1 MMIWDKQTSQNKK
14 IRGKNNA
21 RSSLT
26 KFIFLIYNTMTNVNF
41 TLDDKIQAVQELVD
55 TLWKS
60 TKVTEEN
67 YLRQFWIVLN
77 AMIEELWF
85 DKTKKGDQVANDRF
99 AQFIHFEFLP
109 QYSKILWFDLKA
121 YQQDAKNKINGNLS
135 L

>member
-1 MMIWDKQTSQNKK
+1 MQQ
-14 IRGKNNA
+14 
-21 RSSLT
+21 
-26 KFIFLIYNTMTNVNF
+26 VF

-77 AMIEELWF
+77 AMIEELGF
-85 DKTKKGDQVANDRF
+85 DKTKKGEQISNDRF

-109 QYSKILWFDLKA
+109 QYAKMLWFDLKA